1 VAPLFPPGSFVALR
15 HRNFR
20 LIWIG
25 LLVSFSGSMMQ
36 NAALLWHV
44 SLLVAPGRKGLALGL
59 VGLARVVPVIV
70 FSLISGVVAD
80 AWDRRRLMLF
90 TQTAAALTSLVLA
103 ALTFRGLS
111 AVWPLYGLA
120 ALGSAVGAFDLPARN
135 ALVPTLVPREHL
147 PNAISLNTIM
157 FQTAAVAGPSAGGL
171 MIAAAGVGWVYLA
184 NAISFGFVIAALLMM
199 RGIPA
204 REPGSAPG
212 TDDVSL
218 HAALEGLRFVFRSP
232 LIRSTMLLDFFATF
246 FSSATALLPI
256 FAQDILQV
264 GAEGYGWLYAA
275 PAAGALVMSAAMVPL
290 TERIDRRGRTLLW
303 AVGWFG
309 VATVVFG
316 LSRSFWLTFFCLAMT
331 GATDTVSMIIRN
343 IVRQLE
349 TPDRLRGRMTGINMV
364 FFMGGPQL
372 GELEAGAVAN
382 WFGAPFSV
390 VSGGVGCLIATTWV
404 AIATPAL
411 RHYRSSATEHA
422 PTPPLPALPAPA
434 IEGHETESTAASPVT
449 VRKAAGPL

>member
-1 VAPLFPPGSFVALR
+1 MISRRSFVALQ
-15 HRNFR
+15 HRNYR

-25 LLVSFSGSMMQ
+25 LLVSFTGSMMQ

-44 SLLVAPGRKGLALGL
+44 SLLVPPQRKGLALGF
-59 VGLARVVPVIV
+59 VGLVRVVPVVV
-70 FSLISGVVAD
+70 FSMISGVVAD

-90 TQTAAALTSLVLA
+90 TQIAATAVAVGLGLIAFKGVTVVWPIYVLA
-103 ALTFRGLS
+103 AI
-111 AVWPLYGLA
+111 A
-120 ALGSAVGAFDLPARN
+120 SAVGAFDLPARN

-157 FQTAAVAGPSAGGL
+157 FQTAAVAGPSLGGL
-171 MIAAAGVGWVYLA
+171 LIAASGVGWVYIA
-184 NAISFGFVIAALLMM
+184 NAISFGFVIVALLMM
-199 RGIPA
+199 RGVPPRA
-204 REPGSAPG
+204 AAQPGSK
-212 TDDVSL
+212 DDVSL

-256 FAQDILQV
+256 FAQDVLRV

-275 PAAGALVMSAAMVPL
+275 PAAGAVATSAAMVPL
-290 TERIDRRGRTLLW
+290 TDRIERRGPMLLW
-303 AVGWFG
+303 AVGG
-309 VATVVFG
+309 YGLATVVFG

-331 GATDTVSMIIRN
+331 GASDTVSMIIRN

-349 TPDRLRGRMTGINMV
+349 TPDRLRGRMTGVNMV

-382 WFGAPFSV
+382 WLGAPFSV
-390 VSGGVGCLIATTWV
+390 VSGGVGCLIAV
-404 AIATPAL
+404 ASVAFVTPAL
-411 RHYRSSATEHA
+411 RHYRRE
-422 PTPPLPALPAPA
+422 PPHGGTLDVDAQNRLQAVPAEAR
-434 IEGHETESTAASPVT
+434 E
-449 VRKAAGPL
+449 